1 MEAIMGNSAS
11 LVVEMIDDTI
21 VVTMPGTDFFAS
33 YRKRQGASALAAH
46 FPTRRPPRTP
56 APLRVRRAL
65 LAPRAPEEIAA
76 NKASYTGHYLKQVL
90 ERRPSS
96 KAASGK
102 TKHAAETQAAE

>member
-46 FPTRRPPRTP
+46 FLQDDRH
-56 APLRVRRAL
+56 APLPRSEFVARSWRLAL
-65 LAPRAPEEIAA
+65 A
-76 NKASYTGHYLKQVL
+76 KARELGWI
-90 ERRPSS
+90 
-96 KAASGK
+96 G
-102 TKHAAETQAAE
+102 